1 MNEQITYEQWN
12 IVLKTLQGALDE
24 QLDELARQELGEE
37 GADDEQ

>member
-24 QLDELARQELGEE
+24 QLDELARQKPGEE
-37 GADDEQ
+37 EEEDEQ